1 MVLNVLDYPGTGSM
15 GGVIRAG
22 VFIGV
27 DRVGGD
33 LPVLKD
39 AAAGAERMHAW
50 ASRAGIAAELVID
63 RDDKV
68 TVDRVYDAVQRAIGT
83 SGLDQL
89 IVYFAG
95 HGYNRFR
102 REQWLLSDAPVRGN
116 AAIDLAA
123 NVEIARYCGV
133 RHVVFVSDACR
144 VPPQGLQAQN
154 INGVEILPNDAVS
167 ASANPVDQF
176 LACQLGKVA
185 IEARD
190 PALGYRALY
199 TTAILDAVEG
209 RVPTVFTPLPAAGDE
224 ALYLLPRALRN
235 HLRDAVPTRIV
246 SLGLLGVADQ
256 EPDAIITSEN
266 EWLARLD
273 SVPSVTDTAQL
284 PVVPTGIL
292 PTTPP
297 PAVEPA
303 VPFEEDYEP
312 AAPQQP
318 QQPQPGQPAQPVYV
332 EPPVKGRRARRGPLG
347 RLIQGLRG
355 MLPRRRRDRPPTQ
368 LPAQG
373 YEPPTYVPPP
383 LQRPDPPP
391 QATPVVI
398 NELTT
403 AAVTGDVGRYNQML
417 HTLGTSQRAQLAS
430 ADIALLTRNW
440 PAYDF
445 GDAAGLRLRGATL
458 RHVVPRRAQAERHAE
473 GLAARIRLEEGRA
486 EPVAVVLGDGTCC
499 VVPVLPGMVTGLTW
513 DDGEL
518 LDVSFEPARQPP
530 DPRVRALRAVAAA
543 SMRRGRFD
551 LESLDPAV
559 VRSAISTAGGADPA
573 LALYTS
579 YAYYDLQR
587 EADVAGLSDAVLTAQ
602 GSTLFDLELLARRS
616 PDPRDPR
623 VVFGLPLLGQGWS
636 LVRALRTP
644 LDERARGLED
654 EVLDSV
660 WSLYSAR
667 AADRLVD
674 LVRH

>member
-1 MVLNVLDYPGTGSM
+1 M
-15 GGVIRAG
+15 
-22 VFIGV
+22 FIGV

-50 ASRAGIAAELVID
+50 ASRVGIASELVID

-68 TVDRVYDAVQRAIGT
+68 TVDRVYDAMQRAIGT

-116 AAIDLAA
+116 AAIDLAT

-199 TTAILDAVEG
+199 TGAILDAVEG
-209 RVPTVFTPLPAAGDE
+209 RVPTVFAPLPTAGDE

-235 HLRDAVPTRIV
+235 HLRDAVPTRIL
-246 SLGLLGVADQ
+246 SLGLLGTADQ

-266 EWLARLD
+266 EWLARID
-273 SVPSVTDTAQL
+273 SVPAATDTTQM
-284 PVVPTGIL
+284 PIL
-292 PTTPP
+292 PPG
-297 PAVEPA
+297 VQ
-303 VPFEEDYEP
+303 VEEDYEP
-312 AAPQQP
+312 SH
-318 QQPQPGQPAQPVYV
+318 PGGVFRKLRDRLP
-332 EPPVKGRRARRGPLG
+332 GRR
-347 RLIQGLRG
+347 
-355 MLPRRRRDRPPTQ
+355 PRPSHT
-368 LPAQG
+368 G
-373 YEPPTYVPPP
+373 EPPTYVPPAE
-383 LQRPDPPP
+383 QRPVPVWPP
-391 QATPVVI
+391 ATPVVMT
-398 NELTT
+398 ELTT
-403 AAVTGDVGRYNQML
+403 AAVTGDVSHYNQML
-417 HTLGTSQRAQLAS
+417 QALGASQSAQLAS
-430 ADIALLTRNW
+430 ADIALLISEW

-445 GDAAGLRLRGATL
+445 GEAAGLRLRGASL
-458 RHVVPRRAQAERHAE
+458 RHVVPRRAAAERHAD
-473 GLAARIRLEEGRA
+473 GLACRVRVEPGRA

-499 VVPVLPGMVTGLTW
+499 VVPVLRGMVTGLTW
-513 DDGEL
+513 DGGEL
-518 LDVSFEPARQPP
+518 LDVSFEPVRQPP

-551 LESLDPAV
+551 LESLDPDA
-559 VRSAISTAGGADPA
+559 VRSAISTAGGTDPA
-573 LALYTS
+573 LALYAS

-587 EADVAGLSDAVLTAQ
+587 QTDIAGLSDAVQAAQ
-602 GSTLFDLELLARRS
+602 AVTLFDLELLARRS

-623 VVFGLPLLGQGWS
+623 LLFGLPLLSQGWS

-644 LDERARGLED
+644 RDERARGLQG

-660 WSLYSAR
+660 WSLYSPR

-674 LVRH
+674 LVRSGA

>member
-1 MVLNVLDYPGTGSM
+1 M
-15 GGVIRAG
+15 IRAG

-50 ASRAGIAAELVID
+50 ASRTGIASELVID

-102 REQWLLSDAPVRGN
+102 REQWLLSDAPVRAN
-116 AAIDLAA
+116 AAIDLAT
-123 NVEIARYCGV
+123 NVEIARYSGV
-133 RHVVFVSDACR
+133 RHIVFVSDACR

-199 TTAILDAVEG
+199 TSAILDAVEG
-209 RVPTVFTPLPAAGDE
+209 RVSQVFAPLPTAGDE

-235 HLRDAVPTRIV
+235 HLRDAVPTRIL
-246 SLGLLGVADQ
+246 SLGLLGAADQ

-273 SVPSVTDTAQL
+273 SAAGTGTTQMPILPQGFQVEEEYEPRGGLGGLLGKVRDLLPGRRPPPMQR
-284 PVVPTGIL
+284 PVVP
-292 PTTPP
+292 PP
-297 PAVEPA
+297 
-303 VPFEEDYEP
+303 
-312 AAPQQP
+312 
-318 QQPQPGQPAQPVYV
+318 
-332 EPPVKGRRARRGPLG
+332 R
-347 RLIQGLRG
+347 
-355 MLPRRRRDRPPTQ
+355 
-368 LPAQG
+368 
-373 YEPPTYVPPP
+373 
-383 LQRPDPPP
+383 
-391 QATPVVI
+391 ATPVVMK
-398 NELTT
+398 ELTT
-403 AAVTGDVGRYNQML
+403 AAVTGDASRYNQML
-417 HTLGTSQRAQLAS
+417 QTLGASQSAQLAS
-430 ADIALLTRNW
+430 ADIALLTREW
-440 PAYDF
+440 PTYDF
-445 GDAAGLRLRGATL
+445 GGAAGLRLRGATL
-458 RHVVPRRAQAERHAE
+458 RHVVPRRAPAERHAD
-473 GLAARIRLEEGRA
+473 GLAARVRVEPGRA
-486 EPVAVVLGDGTCC
+486 EPVAVVLGDRTCC
-499 VVPVLPGMVTGLTW
+499 VVPVLPDMVTGLTW

-518 LDVSFEPARQPP
+518 LDVSFEPVRQPP

-551 LESLDPAV
+551 LESLDPAA

-573 LALYTS
+573 LALYAS

-587 EADVAGLSDAVLTAQ
+587 QADIAELSDAVLAAQ
-602 GSTLFDLELLARRS
+602 AVTLFDLELLARRS

-623 VVFGLPLLGQGWS
+623 LLFGLPLLSQGWS

-644 LDERARGLED
+644 RDERARGLQG

-660 WSLYSAR
+660 WSLYAAR

>member
-1 MVLNVLDYPGTGSM
+1 
-15 GGVIRAG
+15 VIRAG

-50 ASRAGIAAELVID
+50 ASRVGIASELVID

-116 AAIDLAA
+116 AAIDLAT

-176 LACQLGKVA
+176 LASQLGKVA

-199 TTAILDAVEG
+199 TSAVLDAVEG
-209 RVPTVFTPLPAAGDE
+209 RVPQGFAPLPTAGDG

-235 HLRDAVPTRIV
+235 HLRDAVPTRIL
-246 SLGLLGVADQ
+246 SLGLLGAADQ

-273 SVPSVTDTAQL
+273 SAPPATDTTQM
-284 PVVPTGIL
+284 PIL
-292 PTTPP
+292 PP
-297 PAVEPA
+297 PAVEPSA
-303 VPFEEDYEP
+303 PFGEGYEP
-312 AAPQQP
+312 SH
-318 QQPQPGQPAQPVYV
+318 PGGLFGKLRDLLP
-332 EPPVKGRRARRGPLG
+332 GRR
-347 RLIQGLRG
+347 
-355 MLPRRRRDRPPTQ
+355 PRPSHASQ
-368 LPAQG
+368 
-373 YEPPTYVPPP
+373 PPTYVPPP
-383 LQRPDPPP
+383 PMQRPVTVSPP
-391 QATPVVI
+391 ATPVVM

-417 HTLGTSQRAQLAS
+417 QALGASQSAQLAS
-430 ADIALLTRNW
+430 ADIALLTREW

-458 RHVVPRRAQAERHAE
+458 RHVVPRRAAAERHAD
-473 GLAARIRLEEGRA
+473 GLASRVRVEAGRA

-518 LDVSFEPARQPP
+518 LDVSFEPVRQPP

-551 LESLDPAV
+551 LESLDPAA
-559 VRSAISTAGGADPA
+559 VRSAISTAGGTDPA
-573 LALYTS
+573 LALYAS

-587 EADVAGLSDAVLTAQ
+587 QTDIAELSDAVLGAQ
-602 GSTLFDLELLARRS
+602 AVALFDLELLARRS

-623 VVFGLPLLGQGWS
+623 LLFGLPLLSQGWS

-644 LDERARGLED
+644 RDERARGLQG

-660 WSLYSAR
+660 WSLYAAR

-674 LVRH
+674 LVRSGA

>member
-1 MVLNVLDYPGTGSM
+1 M
-15 GGVIRAG
+15 IRAG

-33 LPVLKD
+33 LPALKD

-50 ASRAGIAAELVID
+50 ASRAGIASELVID

-68 TVDRVYDAVQRAIGT
+68 TVDRVYDAMQRAIGT

-133 RHVVFVSDACR
+133 RHVVFISDACR

-199 TTAILDAVEG
+199 TGAILDAVEG
-209 RVPTVFTPLPAAGDE
+209 RVAEVFAPLPTAGDE

-235 HLRDAVPTRIV
+235 HLRDAVPTRIL
-246 SLGLLGVADQ
+246 SLGLLGAADQ

-273 SVPSVTDTAQL
+273 SVPATGTTQMPVL
-284 PVVPTGIL
+284 PPGYQ
-292 PTTPP
+292 PSGPP
-297 PAVEPA
+297 PAVEPSE
-303 VPFEEDYEP
+303 VFEEDYEP
-312 AAPQQP
+312 SH
-318 QQPQPGQPAQPVYV
+318 
-332 EPPVKGRRARRGPLG
+332 RGGGGPF
-347 RLIQGLRG
+347 RKLRDR
-355 MLPRRRRDRPPTQ
+355 LPRRRPRRSHTGQ
-368 LPAQG
+368 
-373 YEPPTYVPPP
+373 PPTYIPPPP
-383 LQRPDPPP
+383 LQRPVTVSPP
-391 QATPVVI
+391 ATPVVMS
-398 NELTT
+398 ELTT
-403 AAVTGDVGRYNQML
+403 AAVTGDAGRYNQML
-417 HTLGTSQRAQLAS
+417 QTLGASQGAQLAS
-430 ADIALLTRNW
+430 ADIALLTNEW

-445 GDAAGLRLRGATL
+445 GGAAGLRLRGAAL
-458 RHVVPRRAQAERHAE
+458 RHVVPRRAPAERHAD
-473 GLAARIRLEEGRA
+473 GLAARVRVEAGRA

-518 LDVSFEPARQPP
+518 LDVSFEPVRQPP

-551 LESLDPAV
+551 LESLDPTA
-559 VRSAISTAGGADPA
+559 VRSAISTAGGTDPA
-573 LALYTS
+573 LALYAS

-587 EADVAGLSDAVLTAQ
+587 EADIAGLSDAVLATQAV
-602 GSTLFDLELLARRS
+602 TLFDLELLARRS

-623 VVFGLPLLGQGWS
+623 VLFGLPLLGQGWS

-644 LDERARGLED
+644 LDDRARGLQD

-660 WSLYSAR
+660 WSLYSPR

-674 LVRH
+674 LVRSQGA

>member
-1 MVLNVLDYPGTGSM
+1 M

-33 LPVLKD
+33 LPELKD
-39 AAAGAERMHAW
+39 AVAGAERMHAW
-50 ASRAGIAAELVID
+50 ASRAGIASELVTD
-63 RDDKV
+63 RHDKV
-68 TVDRVYDAVQRAIGT
+68 TVDRVYDAVQHAVGT

-102 REQWLLSDAPVRGN
+102 REQWLLSDAPMRGN

-154 INGVEILPNDAVS
+154 VNGVEILPNDAVS

-199 TTAILDAVEG
+199 TTAVLDAVEG
-209 RVPTVFTPLPAAGDE
+209 RVPKVFAPHPAAGDD

-235 HLRDAVPTRIV
+235 HLRDAVPTRILG
-246 SLGLLGVADQ
+246 LGLLGAADQ

-273 SVPSVTDTAQL
+273 SVP
-284 PVVPTGIL
+284 
-292 PTTPP
+292 
-297 PAVEPA
+297 
-303 VPFEEDYEP
+303 
-312 AAPQQP
+312 AAPSAP
-318 QQPQPGQPAQPVYV
+318 SVPSMPSMPPVTEELPAQPAFEEPQAVQV
-332 EPPVKGRRARRGPLG
+332 QPPGSGRGGFFRRLRDLLPGGGGDLAPRPTPPVVD
-347 RLIQGLRG
+347 
-355 MLPRRRRDRPPTQ
+355 PRPRPTPPTTG
-368 LPAQG
+368 PSTTTNAG
-373 YEPPTYVPPP
+373 IVIE
-383 LQRPDPPP
+383 R
-391 QATPVVI
+391 ATPVVM

-403 AAVTGDVGRYNQML
+403 AAVTGDVSRYNAML
-417 HTLGTSQRAQLAS
+417 WALGTSPRAQLAS
-430 ADIALLTRNW
+430 ADIALLTSEW

-445 GDAAGLRLRGATL
+445 GGAAGLRLRGATL
-458 RHVVPRRAQAERHAE
+458 RHVVPRRAPADRHA
-473 GLAARIRLEEGRA
+473 GGQAARIRLGVAGA
-486 EPVAVVLGDGTCC
+486 EPVAVVLGNGTCC

-518 LDVSFEPARQPP
+518 LDVSFEPTRTPA

-551 LESLDPAV
+551 LESLHPVDV
-559 VRSAISTAGGADPA
+559 QNAISTAGNADPA
-573 LALYTS
+573 LALYAA

-587 EADVAGLSDAVLTAQ
+587 EAEIAGLSAAVLAARGT
-602 GSTLFDLELLARRS
+602 TLFDLELLARRA
-616 PDPRDPR
+616 PVPGDPRIL
-623 VVFGLPLLGQGWS
+623 VGLPLLSQGWS
-636 LVRALRTP
+636 LLRALRTP
-644 LDERARGLED
+644 LDDRAVSLQD

-660 WSLYSAR
+660 WSLYSPR

-674 LVRH
+674 LVRSPGA